1 MLKTTEQDTRP
12 IAARARVPFALVAL
26 ALAVLLLVQS
36 AAAQVTYDLGG
47 TVGAEFGVAFDGTI
61 PVAAASLDLTLQ
73 GEVGQGFFPDAVFEA
88 TLQAGYDAAAAD
100 PFTFRLGPAYAK
112 LFLDDLDLTIG
123 NQIVAWGSVDVV
135 GPVDVVDPR
144 DLTYPVRDPADQ
156 RLATPMIRATF
167 HAPEGVTVDAV
178 VVPVFVPSTLPD
190 ERWQP
195 ATMLP
200 PLPPGMS
207 IVGVAEPAVE
217 RPGAE
222 LGNVQFGARATID
235 LDVAGGA
242 DASVVVYRGFRH
254 TPTVSFE
261 LVPTDAPG
269 AFVVQ
274 PRLDYGR
281 VTVLGGD
288 FSLVLGS
295 YVVRGEAAYGFGDDP
310 DGTDPRVA
318 NDTLDA
324 VVGVETNLPGGVFL
338 ALQGVLQHVA
348 ADAGM
353 EADDTVSTILAARFD
368 PGTRTGLEVGWVHA
382 WSDGSGVFRP
392 NLSYTFA
399 DGLTGSVEAAVFYG
413 RDGSAY
419 GDWRDNSQ
427 VRLGVSFAF

>member
-222 LGNVQFGARATID
+222 LGNVQFGVRATID

>member
-1 MLKTTEQDTRP
+1 MLQPMDHAPVPRRR
-12 IAARARVPFALVAL
+12 AAFALMAL
-26 ALAVLLLVQS
+26 VLASLLLTAS
-36 AAAQVTYDLGG
+36 AAAQVSYDLGG
-47 TVGAEFGVAFDGTI
+47 AVGAEFGVAVDGTI
-61 PVAAASLDLTLQ
+61 PVAAATFDLTLE

-88 TLQAGYDAAAAD
+88 TLQASYDAAAAD
-100 PFTFRLGPAYAK
+100 PFTFRLGSAYAK

-123 NQIVAWGSVDVV
+123 NQVVAWGSVDAV
-135 GPVDVVDPR
+135 GPVDVVNPR

-178 VVPVFVPSTLPD
+178 LVPVFVPSTLPG

-195 ATMLP
+195 ATVLP

-207 IVGVAEPAVE
+207 IVGVAEPVVE

-222 LGNVQFGARATID
+222 LGNVQFGVRATLD

-261 LVPTDAPG
+261 LLPADPPG

-281 VTVLGGD
+281 LTLLGGD

-310 DGTDPRVA
+310 SGTDPRVA

-324 VVGVETNLPGGVFL
+324 VLGVETNLPGGVFL
-338 ALQGVLQHVA
+338 ALQGVYQHVA

-353 EADDTVSTILAARFD
+353 DADDTVSTILAARFD
-368 PGTRTGLEVGWVHA
+368 PGTRTGLQVGWVHA

-413 RDGSAY
+413 RVGSTY
-419 GDWRDNSQ
+419 GAWRDNSQ
-427 VRLGVSFAF
+427 LRLGASFAF

>member
-1 MLKTTEQDTRP
+1 SSDLRLPGRRGDPGRGLHRALPAEVTYMLKTTEQDTRP

-324 VVGVETNLPGGVFL
+324 VVGVETNLPG
-338 ALQGVLQHVA
+338 
-348 ADAGM
+348 
-353 EADDTVSTILAARFD
+353 
-368 PGTRTGLEVGWVHA
+368 
-382 WSDGSGVFRP
+382 
-392 NLSYTFA
+392 
-399 DGLTGSVEAAVFYG
+399 
-413 RDGSAY
+413 
-419 GDWRDNSQ
+419 
-427 VRLGVSFAF
+427 

>member
-348 ADAGM
+348 AAAGM

>member
-1 MLKTTEQDTRP
+1 MLQPMEHAPVPRRR
-12 IAARARVPFALVAL
+12 AAFTLMALVL
-26 ALAVLLLVQS
+26 ASLLLTAS
-36 AAAQVTYDLGG
+36 AAAQVSYDLGG
-47 TVGAEFGVAFDGTI
+47 AVGAEFGVAVDGTI
-61 PVAAASLDLTLQ
+61 PVEAATFDLTLE

-100 PFTFRLGPAYAK
+100 PFTFRLGSAYAK

-123 NQIVAWGSVDVV
+123 NQVVAWGSVDAV
-135 GPVDVVDPR
+135 GPVDVVNPR

-178 VVPVFVPSTLPD
+178 LVPVFVPSTLPG

-195 ATMLP
+195 ATVLP

-207 IVGVAEPAVE
+207 IVGVAEPVVE

-222 LGNVQFGARATID
+222 LGNVQFGVRATLD

-261 LVPTDAPG
+261 LLPATPPG

-281 VTVLGGD
+281 LTLLGGD

-310 DGTDPRVA
+310 SGTDPRVP

-324 VVGVETNLPGGVFL
+324 VLGVETNLPGGVFL
-338 ALQGVLQHVA
+338 ALQGVYQHVA

-353 EADDTVSTILAARFD
+353 DADDTVSTILAARFD
-368 PGTRTGLEVGWVHA
+368 PGTRTGLQVGWVHA

-413 RDGSAY
+413 RDGSTY
-419 GDWRDNSQ
+419 GAWRDNSQ
-427 VRLGVSFAF
+427 LRLGASFAF

>member
-1 MLKTTEQDTRP
+1 MLQPMEHAPVPRRR
-12 IAARARVPFALVAL
+12 AAFTLMALVL
-26 ALAVLLLVQS
+26 ASLLLTAS
-36 AAAQVTYDLGG
+36 AAAQVSYDLGG
-47 TVGAEFGVAFDGTI
+47 AVGAEFGVAVDGTI
-61 PVAAASLDLTLQ
+61 PVAAATFDLTLE

-88 TLQAGYDAAAAD
+88 TLRAGYDAAAAD
-100 PFTFRLGPAYAK
+100 PFTFRLGSAYAK

-123 NQIVAWGSVDVV
+123 NQVVAWGSVDAV
-135 GPVDVVDPR
+135 GPVDVVNPR

-178 VVPVFVPSTLPD
+178 LVPVFVPSTLPG

-195 ATMLP
+195 ATVLP

-207 IVGVAEPAVE
+207 IVGVAEPVVE

-222 LGNVQFGARATID
+222 LGNVQFGVRATLD

-261 LVPTDAPG
+261 LLPATPPG

-281 VTVLGGD
+281 LTLLGGD

-310 DGTDPRVA
+310 SGTDPRVP

-324 VVGVETNLPGGVFL
+324 VLGVETNLPGGVFL
-338 ALQGVLQHVA
+338 ALQGVYQHVA

-353 EADDTVSTILAARFD
+353 DADDTVSTILAARFD
-368 PGTRTGLEVGWVHA
+368 PGTRTGLQVGWVHA

-413 RDGSAY
+413 RDGSTY
-419 GDWRDNSQ
+419 GAWRDNSQ
-427 VRLGVSFAF
+427 LRLGASFAF

>member
-1 MLKTTEQDTRP
+1 MLQPMEHAPVPRRR
-12 IAARARVPFALVAL
+12 AAFTLMALVL
-26 ALAVLLLVQS
+26 ASLLLTAS
-36 AAAQVTYDLGG
+36 AAAQVSYDLGG
-47 TVGAEFGVAFDGTI
+47 AVGAEFGVAVDGTI
-61 PVAAASLDLTLQ
+61 PVAAATFDLTLE

-88 TLQAGYDAAAAD
+88 TLRAGYDAAAAD
-100 PFTFRLGPAYAK
+100 PFTFRLGSAYAK

-123 NQIVAWGSVDVV
+123 NQVVAWGSVDAV
-135 GPVDVVDPR
+135 GPVDVVNPR

-178 VVPVFVPSTLPD
+178 LVPVFVPSTLPG

-195 ATMLP
+195 ATVLP

-207 IVGVAEPAVE
+207 IVGVAEPVVE

-222 LGNVQFGARATID
+222 LGNVQFGVRATLD

-261 LVPTDAPG
+261 LLPATPPG

-281 VTVLGGD
+281 LTLLGGD

-310 DGTDPRVA
+310 SGTDPRVP

-324 VVGVETNLPGGVFL
+324 VLGVETNLPGGVFL
-338 ALQGVLQHVA
+338 ALQGVYQHVA

-353 EADDTVSTILAARFD
+353 DADDTVSTILAARFD
-368 PGTRTGLEVGWVHA
+368 PGARTGLQVGWVHA

-413 RDGSAY
+413 RVGSTY
-419 GDWRDNSQ
+419 GAWRDNSQ
-427 VRLGVSFAF
+427 LRLGASFAF